1 MSSDIAKSLTRVLG
15 NSYVLYV
22 KTHSYHW
29 NVTGPNFHALH
40 NLFEEQYRQI
50 WASLDDI
57 AERIRALDEY
67 APVSARVMAEALESV
82 DIKQPAVPLVANVLA
97 SEVTDP
103 AKIQSLLVE
112 QVTGSVR
119 WRESVAWM
127 SANGVTEVWEIGAGK
142 ALSGM
147 IRRIDRAIAC
157 TAVGSPDDVKK
168 AVESLQAG

>member
-67 APVSARVMAEALESV
+67 APVSARVMAEAANIKES
-82 DIKQPAVPLVANVLA
+82 DNGVPSSQVMLKNLVADQTLWIKDAEEALEAA
-97 SEVTDP
+97 SEEGDTGTEDLLAP
-103 AKIQSLLVE
+103 LISAHEKMRWMLKSSL
-112 QVTGSVR
+112 
-119 WRESVAWM
+119 A
-127 SANGVTEVWEIGAGK
+127 
-142 ALSGM
+142 
-147 IRRIDRAIAC
+147 D
-157 TAVGSPDDVKK
+157 
-168 AVESLQAG
+168 